1 MRDKT
6 KKLASL
12 LAMSYDMY
20 NIKLDNADDTNKK
33 LLPAL
38 QELRDE
44 LDLLKEVA
52 DIEHK
57 QEKKLTSE
65 DRTVALSRLKE
76 LTRKYLTQRSTIQ
89 QLIL

>member
-12 LAMSYDMY
+12 LANSYDMY